1 MPRSW
6 MTAAFSPLKP
16 ILWRGGD
23 SHQYPAD
30 LAAITGQTLALSGLN
45 RSQNPPLNH
54 GRSWSIC
61 PFQLGDIFR
70 AERQRQRRYG
80 IGEVVGF

>member
-1 MPRSW
+1 MEDGGFLS
-6 MTAAFSPLKP
+6 LKP

-23 SHQYPAD
+23 SYQHPAD
-30 LAAITGQTLALSGLN
+30 LVANDAITRQTLALSGMN
-45 RSQNPPLNH
+45 RGQDPPLNH

-70 AERQRQRRYG
+70 GERKRQRRYG